1 MAGSGEGIRTLEGN
15 HSQIITGLE
24 FDLHVRPF
32 SSGVKLPLDHTVST
46 LLIRIARACQLE
58 SGTSGGRQG
67 SLATP
72 SKMKRIYSPG
82 TLGVGS
88 ALTNKA
94 FKAKAARSNLA
105 NMVG

>member
-1 MAGSGEGIRTLEGN
+1 VGSGEELRTLEGN
-15 HSQIITGLE
+15 HSPIISGLE
-24 FDLHVRPF
+24 LDLHVRPF
-32 SSGVKLPLDHTVST
+32 SSGVKPPLNHTVST
-46 LLIRIARACQLE
+46 LLVRIARACPSE

-67 SLATP
+67 PLATP

-82 TLGVGS
+82 TLGAGS

-105 NMVG
+105 NIVG